1 MMCQMQKELSR
12 SYRAELVDCIDSAR
26 KGQLPPSQQEFCFE
40 EIESL
45 KGTDEYPEDGDALF
59 RQLRMALACRPQIS
73 EEEHEAEDVNSF
85 GGKLLFFFYLD
96 RYTLMELAE
105 QPTGTGYYSFAFI
118 SSGKHDG
125 KLEQTAAR
133 MKAALDSWLEH
144 TSLSPSA
151 ITAADKPNGTDFCH
165 CDTLA
170 EAVSFLYTALK
181 FPDTI
186 LT

>member
-1 MMCQMQKELSR
+1 M
-12 SYRAELVDCIDSAR
+12 
-26 KGQLPPSQQEFCFE
+26 
-40 EIESL
+40 
-45 KGTDEYPEDGDALF
+45 
-59 RQLRMALACRPQIS
+59 
-73 EEEHEAEDVNSF
+73 
-85 GGKLLFFFYLD
+85 LFFFYLD

-105 QPTGTGYYSFAFI
+105 QPNGTGYYSFAFI
-118 SSGKHDG
+118 SSGKHGG

-144 TSLSPSA
+144 TSLSPIAVTS
-151 ITAADKPNGTDFCH
+151 ADKPNGTDFCH

>member
-1 MMCQMQKELSR
+1 MMYQMQKALSR
-12 SYRAELVDCIDSAR
+12 SYRAELLDCIDDAQ
-26 KGQLPPSQQEFCFE
+26 KGQLPPSQQAFCFE
-40 EIESL
+40 EIEKL

-59 RQLRMALACRPQIS
+59 RQLRIALACRPQIS
-73 EEEHEAEDVNSF
+73 EEEHQAEEVKEF

-105 QPTGTGYYSFAFI
+105 QPNGTGYYSFAFI
-118 SSGKHDG
+118 SSGKHG
-125 KLEQTAAR
+125 NELEQTATK
-133 MKAALDSWLEH
+133 MKASLDSWLEH
-144 TSLSPSA
+144 ASLSPSA
-151 ITAADKPNGTDFCH
+151 ITDAGKPNETDFCH

-170 EAVSFLYTALK
+170 EAVSFLYTALQ

>member
-1 MMCQMQKELSR
+1 MMIQMQKELSR

-151 ITAADKPNGTDFCH
+151 ITATDKPNGTDFCH

-170 EAVSFLYTALK
+170 EVVSFLYTALK

>member
-1 MMCQMQKELSR
+1 
-12 SYRAELVDCIDSAR
+12 
-26 KGQLPPSQQEFCFE
+26 
-40 EIESL
+40 
-45 KGTDEYPEDGDALF
+45 
-59 RQLRMALACRPQIS
+59 
-73 EEEHEAEDVNSF
+73 
-85 GGKLLFFFYLD
+85 
-96 RYTLMELAE
+96 MELAE

-144 TSLSPSA
+144 TSLSPCA
-151 ITAADKPNGTDFCH
+151 ITATDKPNGTDFCH

-181 FPDTI
+181 FPDTS

>member
-12 SYRAELVDCIDSAR
+12 SYRAELVDCIDNAR

-40 EIESL
+40 EIERL
-45 KGTDEYPEDGDALF
+45 KGTDEYPEDGDELF

-105 QPTGTGYYSFAFI
+105 QPSGTGYYSFAFI
-118 SSGKHDG
+118 SSGKHGG

-144 TSLSPSA
+144 TSLSPIAVTS
-151 ITAADKPNGTDFCH
+151 ADKPNGTDFCH